1 MKRNELC
8 TYTSLDD
15 LTSNCCNSKLI
26 GLVSRRCWPSPHPF
40 TLPLPP
46 FSLAFFLTC
55 DMLSVLNFFIY
66 KHYSSPFTNCQAEFS
81 PFTIIKELIHYE
93 HI

>member
-1 MKRNELC
+1 MKNNESGL
-8 TYTSLDD
+8 YTSLAD
-15 LTSNCCNSKLI
+15 LMSSCGNSKLI
-26 GLVSRRCWPSPHPF
+26 DLVSRRCWPSPHPF

-66 KHYSSPFTNCQAEFS
+66 RHYSSEIRDCQAKSKISEINS
-81 PFTIIKELIHYE
+81 LKSEGGTP
-93 HI
+93 